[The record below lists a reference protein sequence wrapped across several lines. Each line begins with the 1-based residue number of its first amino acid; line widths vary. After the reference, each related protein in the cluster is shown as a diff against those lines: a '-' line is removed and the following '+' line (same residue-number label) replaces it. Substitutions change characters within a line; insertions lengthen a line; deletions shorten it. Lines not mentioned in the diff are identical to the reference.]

1 MLKRLSTHF
10 SKLTCIIGL
19 GLWYSAA
26 SAAILSPGS
35 NITLNGT
42 TSTINPDL
50 AGTIVHESLIG
61 FTLTDPSGATLLT
74 GNYLD
79 RVIRSTNTGQL
90 IFSGRIQDLA
100 HVGENSVGVL
110 DWSVSG
116 FSGYQTDVEYR
127 TDDLVGDIGPD
138 TAIRSSDG
146 DNVIFDFFI
155 ELEPPETSL
164 PSSIATDASLLDL
177 TGTAFLSLEDFISG
191 EDLFIELDGIAAPSP
206 VPLPAAFWLFGSGLI
221 GLIGIQR
228 QRRKG

>member
-1 MLKRLSTHF
+1 MLRRLSIHF
-10 SKLTCIIGL
+10 LTLASIIGL
-19 GLWYSAA
+19 GLWFTTA

-42 TSTINPDL
+42 TLATDPNL
-50 AGTIVHESLIG
+50 AGTVVHENLIG

-79 RVIRSTNTGQL
+79 RVIRSTNTDQL

-100 HVGENSVGVL
+100 NVGSSSMGVL

-116 FSGYQTDVEYR
+116 FGGYQTDVEYR
-127 TDDLVGDIGPD
+127 TDDLLGDIGPE
-138 TAIRSSDG
+138 TALRSSDG

-164 PSSIATDASLLDL
+164 PSSIATDATLFDL
-177 TGTAFLSLEDFISG
+177 TGTAFLSLENLISG
-191 EDLFIELDGIAAPSP
+191 EELEIELDGLAAPSA
-206 VPLPAAFWLFGSGLI
+206 VPLPAAFWMFGSGLI
-221 GLIGIQR
+221 GLIGFQR
-228 QRRKG
+228 QRRKS

>member
-1 MLKRLSTHF
+1 MLKRLSIHF
-10 SKLTCIIGL
+10 SKLTAIIGL
-19 GLWYSAA
+19 GLWFTTA

-35 NITLNGT
+35 NIDLNGT
-42 TSTINPDL
+42 TAAADPDL
-50 AGTIVHESLIG
+50 AGTVVHENLIG

-90 IFSGRIQDLA
+90 IFSGRLQDLTN
-100 HVGENSVGVL
+100 VGGNSVGID

-127 TDDLVGDIGPD
+127 SDGLGDVGPYL
-138 TAIRSSDG
+138 AARSGDG
-146 DNVIFDFFI
+146 DNIIFEFDFQ
-155 ELEPPETSL
+155 LEPPESSL
-164 PSSIATDASLLDL
+164 PSSIATDATLFDL
-177 TGTAFLSLEDFISG
+177 SGTAFFSIENLITFDDLE
-191 EDLFIELDGIAAPSP
+191 IELTGIAAPSP
-206 VPLPAAFWLFGSGLI
+206 VPLPAAFWMFGSGLI